1 MDELIAKCNELG
13 IDYIN
18 KKTNKPY
25 GKPALMK
32 RIEEADK
39 PVDVKIEIKYLN
51 EIVWKKETTMICDK
65 YREVESGLN
74 NLIRKCHQILYS
86 NGSIVGGNAMK
97 DIIKLIILRFINL
110 IYATDKGK
118 ETIDTLFDSISGDA
132 KLKYKDYIIDLI
144 KILDGTD
151 ANYQNKF
158 RCYIGNVIN
167 KIIPDIFKAEDIT
180 FNTNEHPQNLIS
192 LTQEICGFIKIED
205 KHLSDFFSTHGGNLY
220 EYFIN
225 NYGKGGIGK
234 DLGQFFTPYPL
245 ITAVLNGAKFNDL
258 IREIENPSIY
268 DPCCGSAGL
277 LCITYNENKD
287 FIGSNQIY
295 GCETE
300 KDTIKF
306 ALGSIIL
313 NTNEFNTNIKN
324 CNSLTQNP
332 YLLMKFNVIFTNPP
346 FGIKCN
352 LKDLKENFKSPNE
365 DIKFNDIYPL
375 NINDATA
382 MFIQLVIYQLA
393 ENGVCAIVLPD
404 GKLTSASNFYKLRK
418 FIIDNTKIIS
428 IISIEN
434 GAFGHTGVKT
444 KIVIFKKIKSEDN
457 YKNINFYEINK
468 ECNEVKLIT
477 ITDLNKSTYSF
488 DLSKEEEA
496 IEYND
501 DIEIK
506 TLGEVCEFK
515 NGKRIVKGEVPTGE
529 YPVLGGGGFT
539 SFYTNE
545 YTREGKTCKISRE
558 GMSEH
563 NCVMILNEK
572 YYLNSQAFTITSNN
586 RIILNDEYL
595 WYYLNN
601 IKNKIYNCGRGSA
614 QKAIDI
620 EKFNKLKI
628 PIPSMEKQNEI
639 VETLDEF
646 QNANS
651 DMEKTIEHLKNL
663 NKRNL
668 NISISSCI
676 DIQNIR
682 FGEIFELVKG
692 KIQSSKIVED
702 ENGKG
707 VMVTQSKNRLDYK
720 KIKHWVV
727 DGKNLFI
734 GNIDSGKKFCINYYN
749 GKCDYTNLLSLCKI
763 KTEYEEKI
771 DITYI
776 YYYLFNIKDILL
788 LKYLK
793 GAANLSLDIEK
804 FNNLKIPIPS
814 LEKQKEIVDYCDRNQ
829 VTIDNLKKTIE
840 DNKNL
845 MKQVFTQIEK

>member
-1 MDELIAKCNELG
+1 MDELIAKCKELG

-32 RIEEADK
+32 RIEETDK
-39 PVDVKIEIKYLN
+39 PIEVKEEIKIEYLN
-51 EIVWKKETTMICDK
+51 QIIWIKESTEISDK
-65 YREVESGLN
+65 YRDVEAGLN
-74 NLIRKCHQILYS
+74 NLIKKCHQILYS

-97 DIIKLIILRFINL
+97 DIIKLIILRFMNL
-110 IYATDKGK
+110 IYATEKGK
-118 ETIDTLFDSISGDA
+118 ETIDRLLESISEDT
-132 KLKYKDYIIDLI
+132 KRKYIDYIIDLM
-144 KILDGTD
+144 KILDDGGKSIQN
-151 ANYQNKF
+151 NY
-158 RCYIGNVIN
+158 RCYIGYVIN

-180 FNTNEHPQNLIS
+180 FNTNEHKENLIS
-192 LTQEICGFIKIED
+192 LTKEICGFIKIED

-324 CNSLTQNP
+324 CNSLTHNP

-365 DIKFNDIYPL
+365 DIKFEDIYPL

-404 GKLTSASNFYKLRK
+404 GKLTNASNFYKLRK
-418 FIIDNTKIIS
+418 FIIDNAKIIS
-428 IISIEN
+428 IISVEN

-444 KIVIFKKIKSEDN
+444 KILIFKKIKSADN
-457 YKNINFYEINK
+457 HKNINFYEINK
-468 ECNEVKLIT
+468 DCNEVKLIT
-477 ITDLNKSTYSF
+477 VTDLDNSTYSF

-501 DIEIK
+501 DIQIK
-506 TLGEVCEFK
+506 TLGEVCELK
-515 NGKRIVKGEVPTGE
+515 NGTNITKADLIEGE
-529 YPVLGGGGFT
+529 YPVIGGGQKPLGYHNKFNCSENT
-539 SFYTNE
+539 LIISKDGAYAGYVSMYNTKLFITNH
-545 YTREGKTCKISRE
+545 GII
-558 GMSEH
+558 
-563 NCVMILNEK
+563 ILSNDEIIQK
-572 YYLNSQAFTITSNN
+572 KYLYYYLKNIQ
-586 RIILNDEYL
+586 NDIYKL
-595 WYYLNN
+595 QSGAGQPG
-601 IKNKIYNCGRGSA
+601 IKAMDLQKI
-614 QKAIDI
+614 
-620 EKFNKLKI
+620 KI
-628 PIPSMEKQNEI
+628 PIPSLEKQNEI

-651 DMEKTIEHLKNL
+651 EMEKIIEHLKNL
-663 NKRNL
+663 NKINVK
-668 NISISSCI
+668 ISISNCI
-676 DIQNIR
+676 DIEIKTLGEVCNIEYGTRIVKKNASRGEYDVYGGGDITFTTDIYNREGYNIIIGR
-682 FGEIFELVKG
+682 FALSAECV
-692 KIQSSKIVED
+692 
-702 ENGKG
+702 
-707 VMVTQSKNRLDYK
+707 RLINK
-720 KIKHWVV
+720 KIFL
-727 DGKNLFI
+727 N
-734 GNIDSGKKFCINYYN
+734 DSGLSVKPIN
-749 GKCDYTNLLSLCKI
+749 T
-763 KTEYEEKI
+763 
-771 DITYI
+771 TYLNHK
-776 YYYLFNIKDILL
+776 YLGYYLHSNQKLIYNLAR
-788 LKYLK
+788 
-793 GAANLSLDIEK
+793 GAGQKNLDIEK

-814 LEKQKEIVDYCDRNQ
+814 LEKQNEIIEYCDRNQ
-829 VTIDNLKKTIE
+829 TIIDNLKKTIE
-840 DNKNL
+840 DNKKL
-845 MKQVFTQIEK
+845 MKQVFAQIEK